1 MTTGT
6 TTGTTTGPV
15 RSRRLGSTEIVYLA
29 LVGILLVAGVL
40 VAVRGGNLFAQGNVS
55 YMLTQTSLLGFVAV
69 GQTLVIL
76 CRSLDLSVGYV
87 VALCSLVGA
96 TTMAGD
102 PSRVWLG
109 VVAALAVAAAVGLVN
124 GLIIASL
131 NVNPF
136 IATLGTGLIVKGFLD
151 TRFKGPEGEV
161 PFAFQTFGYTRV
173 GPVPVSTIVMLVVA
187 AVAFV
192 LLTRTRAGY
201 HMFAVG
207 GNLDVARLSGVR
219 TTRTLVLAHVLCSLC
234 AGVAG
239 LLIAARFGTG
249 NALVYSYG
257 LDLDSIAAV
266 VLGGTLLFGGRGS
279 VVGTVGGVA
288 ILAVLDTAFN
298 VLDVNPFFKDVLR
311 GVIIIAAV
319 ALYARRQIDPASR
332 RVRFGTKV
340 SAVRGGGVA

>member
-1 MTTGT
+1 MTARTGAA
-6 TTGTTTGPV
+6 
-15 RSRRLGSTEIVYLA
+15 RLRRLGSTEIVYLA
-29 LVGILLVAGVL
+29 LAGILLVAGVL
-40 VAVRGGNLFAQGNVS
+40 VALRGGNLLAQQNVS
-55 YMLTQTSLLGFVAV
+55 YMLSQTSLLGFVAV
-69 GQTLVIL
+69 GQTFVVL

-102 PSRVWLG
+102 PARVWLG

-124 GLIIASL
+124 GLVISGL
-131 NVNPF
+131 RVNAF

-161 PFAFQTFGYTRV
+161 PFAFQTFGYTRI
-173 GPVPVSTIVMLVVA
+173 GPVPVSTVVLLVVA

-192 LLTRTRAGY
+192 LVTRTRAGY
-201 HMFAVG
+201 HMLAVG
-207 GNLDVARLSGVR
+207 GNPDVARLSGVR
-219 TTRTLVLAHVLCSLC
+219 TGRVVVLAHVLCSLC

-288 ILAVLDTAFN
+288 ILAVLDTSFN

-311 GVIIIAAV
+311 GVVIIAAV
-319 ALYARRQIDPASR
+319 ALYARRQLDPASR
-332 RVRFGTKV
+332 RVRFR
-340 SAVRGGGVA
+340 SRGGEAA